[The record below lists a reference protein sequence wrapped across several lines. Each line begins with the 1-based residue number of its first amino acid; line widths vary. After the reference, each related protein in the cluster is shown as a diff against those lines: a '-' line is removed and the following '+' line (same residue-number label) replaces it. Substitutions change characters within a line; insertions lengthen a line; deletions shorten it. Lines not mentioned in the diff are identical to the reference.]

1 MCNLFGIS
9 LSTEN
14 TTLSL
19 KRIQNQ
25 LNIVIYFCVCVCVC
39 VHAHV
44 YAHIHLYVCG
54 WTLISGF
61 WGLEKKSHEKK
72 STDHTLLKVLCFSH
86 QDWVSPQIGLC
97 CCLVL
102 SAVTGKE
109 EVEIIL
115 EECRLHFPIFE
126 YAS

>member
-1 MCNLFGIS
+1 MQLVWNFLINRKHNTV
-9 LSTEN
+9 LEKDTKSTEYSH
-14 TTLSL
+14 LL
-19 KRIQNQ
+19 
-25 LNIVIYFCVCVCVC
+25 LCVCVRVRACTC
-39 VHAHV
+39 LCTHTPLCLWMDS
-44 YAHIHLYVCG
+44 YFRILG
-54 WTLISGF
+54 IG
-61 WGLEKKSHEKK
+61 KKSHEKK

>member
-1 MCNLFGIS
+1 MQLVWNFLINRKHNTV
-9 LSTEN
+9 LEKDTKSTEYSH
-14 TTLSL
+14 LL
-19 KRIQNQ
+19 
-25 LNIVIYFCVCVCVC
+25 LCVCAC